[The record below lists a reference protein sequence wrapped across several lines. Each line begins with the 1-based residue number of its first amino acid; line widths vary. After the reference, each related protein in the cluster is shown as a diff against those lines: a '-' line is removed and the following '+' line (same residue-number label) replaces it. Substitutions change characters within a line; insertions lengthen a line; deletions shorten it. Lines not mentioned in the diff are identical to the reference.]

1 MPIGKAMFLDIT
13 SVAPGDWPALTR
25 LCESQ
30 FVALP
35 PYSGELVTSRHVFDS
50 RHNPFRN
57 ASGEPIDAAAFVA

>member
-13 SVAPGDWPALTR
+13 SVAPRKWLALTR

-30 FVALP
+30 FVTLP
-35 PYSGELVTSRHVFDS
+35 PYSGELVTSRYVLDS

-57 ASGEPIDAAAFVA
+57 APGEPIDAALVA

>member
-13 SVAPGDWPALTR
+13 SVAPREWPALTR

-35 PYSGELVTSRHVFDS
+35 PYSGELVTSRHVCDS
-50 RHNPFRN
+50 RYNPFRT
-57 ASGEPIDAAAFVA
+57 ASGEPIDAATFAA